1 MYLECRHILTSGNK
15 CRAAALRGKA
25 YCYFH
30 FNAHLQRH
38 TAKNSRYLSYT
49 PDLQIP
55 LLEDPSAIQ
64 LAISEVVQA
73 IAQNRMDPK
82 RAGRLLYGLQ
92 LASINVKKAKK
103 IIAKHPVRELCW
115 NPEAEPIGPPVAVY
129 EEGDQ
134 VPEEGADGP
143 NKQVFEEA
151 HKNIDRNIDGAPGT
165 EMNSAEINSEQDDS
179 ADAAPHPEAASDSAV
194 HGHGASSVE
203 RLAACLDDNDPDILR
218 QTIQDFVRDL
228 RVGHPNLRR

>member
-1 MYLECRHILTSGNK
+1 MYLECRHILTSGRK
-15 CRAAALRGKA
+15 CHAAALRGKA

-30 FNAHLQRH
+30 YNAHLQRH

-55 LLEDPSAIQ
+55 LLEDPAAVQ
-64 LAISEVVQA
+64 LAINEVVQA
-73 IAQNRMDPK
+73 IAQNRIEPK
-82 RAGRLLYGLQ
+82 RAGRLLFGLQ

-115 NPEAEPIGPPVAVY
+115 NPEAEPIGPQVAVY
-129 EEGDQ
+129 EEGDH
-134 VPEEGADGP
+134 VPEEGDRL
-143 NKQVFEEA
+143 NKQAFEQAGE
-151 HKNIDRNIDGAPGT
+151 NIDGAAST
-165 EMNSAEINSEQDDS
+165 EMNSTEMNSDEDNS
-179 ADAAPHPEAASDSAV
+179 ADAAPHPEPASDPIV
-194 HGHGASSVE
+194 HNQVPTSVE

-228 RVGHPNLRR
+228 RIGHTNLRC